1 MSRLMG
7 ILFLVPLLSYGCG
20 NALLSSLL
28 SSLLDAE
35 DPFEA
40 LARNEMVFAAG
51 GLLIFLNSCA
61 VLCLGIVCYPLLEKY
76 SKSTARFYLC
86 IRLMEALILIVGL
99 LFLLSVRQLAE
110 SSLLFRGQ
118 ILPLLRD
125 MHYWAYQS
133 AMLLLGW
140 GGMAFCY
147 RLLRTRLLPAFLMIW
162 GICGYGLLGLGSVLE
177 FLGLPLGLLFSLP
190 GGLFELFLAFWL
202 LFCGFREAAGLSPYA
217 D

>member
-1 MSRLMG
+1 MSRLIG
-7 ILFLVPLLSYGCG
+7 ILFLIPLLSYGCG

-28 SSLLDAE
+28 DAE
-35 DPFEA
+35 DPFAA
-40 LARNEMVFAAG
+40 LARNGTLFAAG
-51 GLLIFLNSCA
+51 ALLVFLNSCA
-61 VLCLGIVCYPLLEKY
+61 VTGIAVLSYSLLEKY
-76 SKSTARFYLC
+76 GRSTALFYLC
-86 IRLMEALILIVGL
+86 TRIMEALILIVGL
-99 LFLLSVRQLAE
+99 IFLLSLRQLTE
-110 SSLLFRGQ
+110 HSLPFREQ
-118 ILPLLRD
+118 TLLLLRD

-147 RLLRTRLLPAFLMIW
+147 RLLRARLLPAFLMIW

-190 GGLFELFLAFWL
+190 GGLFELFLGFWL
-202 LFCGFREAAGLSPYA
+202 LFRGFREGARLSSSA